1 MEKLERRDRI
11 SEEAQTMRSLR
22 VQQLRCRKPRKV
34 RLVQRA
40 PEKSQEELDYIR
52 YVVGEPQTH

>member
-22 VQQLRCRKPRKV
+22 VQQLRSRKPRKV
-34 RLVQRA
+34 RLVQRP

-52 YVVGEPQTH
+52 YVVGDPQTH